1 MEMKHSAFSTLKPV
15 ETENPG
21 KIKKEERIQT
31 KKANGITALP
41 SWDLVPPRQVV
52 RRTSK

>member
-15 ETENPG
+15 ETENQG
-21 KIKKEERIQT
+21 KINKEKSIQT
-31 KKANGITALP
+31 KKVNGITALP
-41 SWDLVPPRQVV
+41 SWNLVPPRQVV

>member
-15 ETENPG
+15 ETENPE
-21 KIKKEERIQT
+21 KINREESIQT
-31 KKANGITALP
+31 KNANGITALP
-41 SWDLVPPRQVV
+41 SWNLVPPRQVV